1 MHFIFWN
8 FGKVDSSLLRNLFSI
23 LFRPQKTVD
32 RLLEERKF
40 GQSWGATWFL
50 IGINLLV
57 MVLLGVWLTGE
68 ISDFSSLLDPADE
81 GIVDASVIALIW
93 GVGGVI
99 SLISIVLSFILSR
112 FFFKWLVVLGI
123 RMVASREYPTDPAE
137 RREKGRL
144 VELIQPYT
152 MWIYVVASLVSVLF
166 LPLVFD
172 MSSFVEMIEMTEM
185 GGDPGTDSVMM
196 FIGLFI
202 WSAIVQLIAL
212 GLFIYMIIVRVFAL
226 KKIYNISAAK
236 AFFGPFITYLIVYVV
251 FFILYILF
259 VATVAMIPAILDPS
273 MV

>member
-1 MHFIFWN
+1 MRFIFWN
-8 FGKVDSSLLRNLFSI
+8 FGKVDSPLLRNLFSI

-50 IGINLLV
+50 IGINMLV
-57 MVLLGVWLTGE
+57 MIVLGVWLTGE
-68 ISDFSSLLDPADE
+68 ISDISALVDPYGE
-81 GIVDASVIALIW
+81 GIVDDSAMVLIW
-93 GVGGVI
+93 VVGGVTT
-99 SLISIVLSFILSR
+99 LIATLLSFILSR

-152 MWIYVVASLVSVLF
+152 MWIYVLASLVSVLF

-172 MSSFVEMIEMTEM
+172 MSSFIELIEMSEM
-185 GGDPGTDSVMM
+185 GGDPGTESITM
-196 FIGLFI
+196 FIGFFI
-202 WSAIVQLIAL
+202 WSAIVQLISL

-236 AFFGPFITYLIVYVV
+236 AFFGPFITYMIVYVV

-259 VATVAMIPAILDPS
+259 VATLAMIPAMIDPS